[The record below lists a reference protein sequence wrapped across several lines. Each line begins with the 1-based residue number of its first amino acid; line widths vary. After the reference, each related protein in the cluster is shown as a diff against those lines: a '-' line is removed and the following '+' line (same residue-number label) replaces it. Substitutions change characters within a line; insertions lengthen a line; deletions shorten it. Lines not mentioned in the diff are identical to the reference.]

1 MKKKLEEKYSIKP
14 IVEFDIVE
22 DDAMD
27 LVLGG
32 ACAGLRDCP
41 DYGCN
46 CLFKLCDC
54 NQQVILCPTL
64 SVICKTNN

>member
-1 MKKKLEEKYSIKP
+1 MKKLEEKYSIKP

-32 ACAGLRDCP
+32 ATCSGGTVSCP
-41 DYGCN
+41 CKGKSCFMDCN
-46 CLFKLCDC
+46 CLLKFA
-54 NQQVILCPTL
+54 
-64 SVICKTNN
+64 